1 MKNIPLKVFIDTE
14 FTSLINPKLISI
26 GLVAETGEE
35 AYFEIPFDRTIC
47 SEFVRDVVIPLLLQ
61 DQITLISSDLLKD
74 KIVQWLKLVKA
85 TEQKVE
91 ICFDHEYDWMLFF
104 EVVGD
109 VSWINP
115 RNIDYELSLLLL
127 EDFYATNKL
136 AEHFALNDARAN
148 AFAFRERKT
157 IG

>member
-14 FTSLINPKLISI
+14 FTSLIDPQLISI

-35 AYFEIPFDRTIC
+35 AYFEVPFDRTIC
-47 SEFVRDVVIPLLLQ
+47 SEFVRDVVIPLLIQ
-61 DQITLISSDLLKD
+61 DQITQISSDLLRNNV
-74 KIVQWLKLVKA
+74 VQWLKLIKA
-85 TEQKVE
+85 TGKNVE
-91 ICFDHEYDWMLFF
+91 ICFDHEYDWKLFSS
-104 EVVGD
+104 VVGD
-109 VSWINP
+109 VSWIKP

-127 EDFYATNKL
+127 EDFYATNNL

-148 AFAFRERKT
+148 AFAFRERKA